1 MSNIETWY
9 VCEDGS
15 VANPREVSEGKD
27 GKLKHKDGRAVAFR
41 DDGVTPHSRSVD
53 ADNPEAGPKKGKKP
67 SKEDKKEKEAETPET
82 ADMQPENPKRGYK
95 TRESKAD

>member
-1 MSNIETWY
+1 MGNTETWF

-27 GKLKHKDGRAVAFR
+27 GKLKHKDGRVVAMR
-41 DDGVTPHSRSVD
+41 PDGVTPHSRSVD

-67 SKEDKKEKEAETPET
+67 KDDKKEKEADPPKT
-82 ADMQPENPKRGYK
+82 AEMQPETSSRGYK
-95 TRESKAD
+95 TRETKAE